1 MEKVW
6 VRATA
11 DPKLHTK
18 VPGIIIRLYG
28 HDFEVQVDGTLCMK
42 MDPAF
47 VKNEIKAGRVRVM
60 KFPPGKDEVAH
71 KKITI
76 IDTTGPFI
84 VDTISKEFTMD
95 IGNYYGAG
103 DLNQLIERITA
114 LKKKEKMIK
123 FADERF
129 TTHSLKLSMKIED
142 VIDKIRSLVDSAY
155 IQAKKED

>member
-6 VRATA
+6 VRSTA

-47 VKNEIKAGRVRVM
+47 VKNEVKAGRIKVM
-60 KFPPGKDEVAH
+60 KSPPAGKNEAIH

-76 IDTTGPFI
+76 IDMTEPVITPPKG
-84 VDTISKEFTMD
+84 FTMD

-103 DLNQLIERITA
+103 DLNKLIEKVTE
-114 LKKKEKMIK
+114 LKKKEKIVK

-129 TTHSLKLSMKIED
+129 ATHNLKLSMKVED
-142 VIDKIRSLVDSAY
+142 IIDKIRSLVDSAY
-155 IQAKKED
+155 IQSKEES